1 MLSGLIAGTVGYTL
15 FYFGAD
21 YIERV
26 CDDQSVN
33 RTWQERYMEDLQNY
47 VDDRGI
53 TADNIDELRNWT
65 DENTYVY
72 VSVYQNQHIIFN
84 SDYVYADAAEL
95 EDSYALEGV
104 AETED
109 EGETDSTTSEN
120 DVAITESPEE
130 TDNVATTEVVYDT
143 SSDTISGT
151 DEEDYDYM
159 TMELAES
166 DIEDSEYL
174 YRLVLAD
181 DSVARVDMFCYDYWK
196 YHYYVC
202 AVAVVIGI
210 FLFVV
215 LLTRLIQKKIRYIN
229 EIAKELQ
236 ILEGGNLE
244 YSVTVK
250 GEDEISD
257 LARGIEQMRL
267 SVVENMEKEQQLLQV
282 NKDLV
287 TSMSHDLRT
296 PLTTLMGYL
305 EMLEKNPSVDEE
317 KRRRYVELSLAKSK
331 EIKNL
336 SDDLFEYFLIYGE
349 DKGNIEVEPVPAFA
363 LAEDLIGNQLLSLEE
378 EGYQIEGLNNI
389 SEEDGNCMINNQ
401 YMQRVLNNIISNL
414 GKYADK
420 EVPVEVS
427 ANIEQNYMVI
437 RVRNGINRHLEQHE
451 STKIGLIT
459 CRRIMALHQGDFQK
473 YETEDEFTVKLAI
486 PMEKK

>member
-1 MLSGLIAGTVGYTL
+1 MPSISTISGEGDIVLYKIGSIFKSRLTWYLTGCVMLSGLIAGTVGYTL

-47 VDDRGI
+47 VDDREI

-65 DENTYVY
+65 NVNTYVY

-95 EDSYALEGV
+95 EDSYVLE
-104 AETED
+104 
-109 EGETDSTTSEN
+109 DSSDTTSEA
-120 DVAITESPEE
+120 DEE
-130 TDNVATTEVVYDT
+130 
-143 SSDTISGT
+143 

-210 FLFVV
+210 FLFIL
-215 LLTRLIQKKIRYIN
+215 LLTWLIQRKIRYIN

-250 GEDEISD
+250 GKDEISD

-305 EMLEKNPSVDEE
+305 EMLENNPSADEE
-317 KRRRYVELSLAKSK
+317 KRRRYVELSLAKSQ

-349 DKGNIEVEPVPAFA
+349 DKKNIEVEPVPAFA

-378 EGYQIEGLNNI
+378 EGYQIDGLNNI

-437 RVRNGINRHLEQHE
+437 RVRNGINQHLEQHE

-459 CRRIMALHQGDFQK
+459 CRRIMALHQGEFQK
-473 YETEDEFTVKLAI
+473 YETEDEFTVKLVI